1 MKKYIILFMLII
13 GLIFMT
19 IGLTRATI
27 ETPKEKI
34 VYRYI
39 PRTFEEEQNEPVM
52 ISDIFKT
59 MFSQPEPWIGNIN
72 DVDTRKREAINKYYI
87 SQL

>member
-1 MKKYIILFMLII
+1 M
-13 GLIFMT
+13 
-19 IGLTRATI
+19 TRASI

-72 DVDTRKREAINKYYI
+72 DVDNRKKEGINKYYI
-87 SQL
+87 SKL